1 MERFAGGNPGHLPS
15 EPGAAQGT
23 HRGGVKGIGYGQHH
37 QDLDGL
43 ELSRRDRRRHRRWL
57 HQPRLHESKTS
68 NLLSNF
74 LLLSQNYES
83 LGHEIDPAEPEED
96 TDSVK

>member
-23 HRGGVKGIGYGQHH
+23 HRGGVKGIGCGLHH

-43 ELSRRDRRRHRRWL
+43 ELSHRDRRRHRRWL
-57 HQPRLHESKTS
+57 HRVNGFPVINPRPTGGGGGGGYFEPPSRYLAMSSK
-68 NLLSNF
+68 
-74 LLLSQNYES
+74 
-83 LGHEIDPAEPEED
+83 PM
-96 TDSVK
+96 